1 VGDPVWIY
9 QVDNVWIVLV
19 RGDVKGEEVRV
30 ETHGEWG
37 IEYGAEVSGLSDRTK
52 ACGGALR
59 APLYS

>member
-1 VGDPVWIY
+1 M
-9 QVDNVWIVLV
+9 
-19 RGDVKGEEVRV
+19 KGEEVRV